1 MTYRKWW
8 WMIPIGIVAVLVLGF
23 VGGHVVRLLWNWL
36 IPPISGWSEITFWQA
51 LGLLVL
57 SRILFGG
64 RGGHWFGPPRH
75 RFTREQRERFRERMR
90 ARFCDNRSLR
100 EDDEPPAGTQT

>member
-1 MTYRKWW
+1 MKDWKWW
-8 WMIPIGIVAVLVLGF
+8 WMVPIGIVAVLVLGF

-36 IPPISGWSEITFWQA
+36 IPPISGWTEITFWQA

-57 SRILFGG
+57 GRILFGG

-90 ARFCDNRSLR
+90 ARFCDKRSLR
-100 EDDEPPAGTQT
+100 EDGEPPAGTQT